1 MWQFIKTNESIF
13 STSFYGVSAQGGSYE
28 TPEQSELL
36 ISQHMEKPVE
46 RILVVNFHG
55 EESHD
60 ITLPLWEAV
69 NQVSER

>member
-1 MWQFIKTNESIF
+1 MK
-13 STSFYGVSAQGGSYE
+13 
-28 TPEQSELL
+28 
-36 ISQHMEKPVE
+36 KPVE

>member
-1 MWQFIKTNESIF
+1 
-13 STSFYGVSAQGGSYE
+13 
-28 TPEQSELL
+28 
-36 ISQHMEKPVE
+36 MEKPVE